1 MYRLYFVRLLGMLGC
16 VAATMLY
23 AQRQQTTDDGL
34 SGPDT
39 HEKAPQD
46 RGHLFSEWGGG
57 RERLLERGV
66 DIDLQYLSDS
76 LWNLRSPQERR
87 LASWNR
93 VRGTVNLNLS
103 RLTGA
108 PGLTF
113 HVTGL
118 WQGGGNLGT
127 YLGTIANPSSMASAN
142 TFRLDSYWIEKRW
155 VNERIAFRLGQ
166 FAGEDFY
173 GTQHDGSS
181 FILEPLGYALGNLNS
196 TYESFDPPST
206 PAAEFRVVLLQHLY
220 VKSMV
225 FAADRIPFSH
235 NSTGF
240 VPQFRGAAASVSE
253 IGWTPGQKASSVRA
267 FDTIAQRKGYSGLY
281 QFGSSFNPGKFQG
294 SGTPPIISGNY
305 LVYLMGSQAIWR
317 RHKNASM
324 GLDLTAATDFT
335 PSNRSHIDR
344 QTTAG
349 IRYNEPLPLR
359 QHNTISFGYVLSQ
372 SSHQFPPVLSA
383 TIFRSEKALELNSL
397 VQVTRFITLQPVVE
411 RFINVG
417 GSAKQATVFGFR
429 SKVDF

>member
-1 MYRLYFVRLLGMLGC
+1 MYRLYSAPLLGVFACFTAL
-16 VAATMLY
+16 VLQ
-23 AQRQQTTDDGL
+23 AQQHQSTDEGL

-39 HEKAPQD
+39 HEQCPED
-46 RGHLFSEWGGG
+46 RGHLFGDWKGG

-76 LWNLRSPQERR
+76 LWNLRSPQRQR

-93 VRGTVNLNLS
+93 VRGTVNLDLS

-113 HVTGL
+113 HITGL

-127 YLGTIANPSSMASAN
+127 YLGAIANPSSMASGN
-142 TFRLDSYWIEKRW
+142 TFRLDSYWIEERW
-155 VNERIAFRLGQ
+155 VNERVIFRLGQ

-173 GTQHDGSS
+173 GTQHDGTS
-181 FILEPLGYALGNLNS
+181 FILEPLGYALGNLGS

-206 PAAEFRVVLLQHLY
+206 PAAELRVVPFQHLY

-225 FAADRIPFSH
+225 FAADRIPFAH
-235 NSTGF
+235 NPTGF
-240 VPQFRGAAASVSE
+240 VPQFRGAASTVSE
-253 IGWTPGQKASSVRA
+253 VGWSPGQSASSVRA
-267 FDTIAQRKGYSGLY
+267 FDTIAQRHGHSGLY
-281 QFGSSFNPGKFQG
+281 QFGGSFNPGKFQA
-294 SGTPPIISGNY
+294 SGPTPIISGNY
-305 LVYLMGSQAIWR
+305 LIYLMASQAVWR
-317 RHKNASM
+317 KDKESSV

-344 QTTAG
+344 QTTVG
-349 IRYNEPLPLR
+349 FRYNEPLPLR
-359 QHNTISFGYVLSQ
+359 QHNTISLGYVLSQ
-372 SSHQFPPVLSA
+372 SSRQFPAVSSA
-383 TIFRSEKALELNSL
+383 TPLQPENALELNGL

-411 RFINVG
+411 RFLNVG
-417 GSAKQATVFGFR
+417 GSTKQATVFGFR